1 MNRQASPEFH
11 LQTLLALLLICCEND
26 VKYCGFGNSSDS
38 SVQVVSQLMLLMQV
52 VLTSA
57 VEIQIR
63 KFLVRRK
70 AFRILG
76 SLENTNVVVCGQS

>member
-1 MNRQASPEFH
+1 
-11 LQTLLALLLICCEND
+11 
-26 VKYCGFGNSSDS
+26 
-38 SVQVVSQLMLLMQV
+38 MLLMQV